1 VFVTR
6 RQDYGLQ
13 LPLSAS
19 VADVCQQLHE
29 QHGLTPW
36 PGMKVRAR
44 AMACTQPPLAASSHQ
59 LPRQVVYCG
68 SVLSHTQT
76 LHSIGFSSGKSLVVT
91 APPESSSRSAAAPSS
106 AACIN
111 AAIDAAYDESLAA
124 DALRQPH

>member
-1 VFVTR
+1 M
-6 RQDYGLQ
+6 Q
-13 LPLSAS
+13 LPPSAS

-29 QHGLTPW
+29 QHGRRPW

-44 AMACTQPPLAASSHQ
+44 ARAMVWWLAASSHH
-59 LPRQVVYCG
+59 LARQVVYCG

-91 APPESSSRSAAAPSS
+91 APPESSRSAAPSSS

>member
-1 VFVTR
+1 M
-6 RQDYGLQ
+6 Q
-13 LPLSAS
+13 LPPSAS

-29 QHGLTPW
+29 QHGLRPW

-44 AMACTQPPLAASSHQ
+44 ARAMVCSLPASSHH
-59 LPRQVVYCG
+59 LARQVVYCG

-91 APPESSSRSAAAPSS
+91 APPESSRSAAPSSS